1 MVMEALIYFQ
11 IFLAGWV
18 CCHFYMVWKLRN
30 ALKKVA
36 EQNGLSLEEMAENY
50 FEMNGVRT
58 IKVPNFYTETNGSS
72 ILLYNKDTGDFVS
85 QALSLDELADNVYKF
100 NKVNFAVVNH
110 NDLQFWFV
118 EGKIK
123 NDLKDIE

>member
-18 CCHFYMVWKLRN
+18 SCHFYMVWKLRN

-110 NDLQFWFV
+110 NNLQFWFV